1 MPKIDRG
8 VEEKLIYREKKV
20 KQKIMKEKYAINL
33 T

>member
-8 VEEKLIYREKKV
+8 VEEKLIYREEKV